1 MKLLRDLGFLRV
13 LRGFLPSGGS
23 KTSRLPR
30 TITVPAPLARPTAAI
45 VIELPPRA
53 ADAVTAR
60 PTRAVRGSLQTQ
72 RNKVLL
78 SRQA

>member
-1 MKLLRDLGFLRV
+1 MKLLRDLGFLRA
-13 LRGFLPSGGS
+13 LRGLLPSGRGKAS
-23 KTSRLPR
+23 QLPR
-30 TITVPAPLARPTAAI
+30 TITVPAPLARPTGAI

-53 ADAVTAR
+53 ADSAAAR
-60 PTRAVRGSLQTQ
+60 PARAVRGSLQTQ

>member
-1 MKLLRDLGFLRV
+1 MKLLRDLGFLRA
-13 LRGFLPSGGS
+13 LRGLLPS
-23 KTSRLPR
+23 SRGKASLPR

-53 ADAVTAR
+53 ADAVAAR